1 MHAWSS
7 IFSKHRLTD
16 LPINRLPMIWPTDRP
31 ANKPPTLNVTDRQ
44 NSQKSDY
51 PSYDRQTDLPTNRLF
66 IKWPTDRPAKKPTT
80 LNVTDRWQTNRSANK
95 PTIRNVTDRQICQQ
109 ANYPKC
115 DRPTEQP
122 TNQLPLMYVL
132 YDRHKNLQSNW
143 LPVIYQTDKLVK
155 K

>member
-1 MHAWSS
+1 MTDWQICQQTEYSLND
-7 IFSKHRLTD
+7 RLTD
-16 LPINRLPMIWPTDRP
+16 LPTNRLPLMWLTDRI
-31 ANKPPTLNVTDRQ
+31 ARNLTTHHMT
-44 NSQKSDY
+44 
-51 PSYDRQTDLPTNRLF
+51 DRQTDLPTNRLF
-66 IKWPTDRPAKKPTT
+66 IKWPTDRPANKPPT